1 MQRPP
6 AAEARLDE
14 AEEDGEADAAE
25 VERDMEAW
33 ERAYA
38 DDRSW
43 ESLKVSLFL
52 SITLPRVSAETPQ
65 ACLV

>member
-43 ESLKVSLFL
+43 ESLKVSLLL
-52 SITLPRVSAETPQ
+52 SITLFRISAETPQ

>member
-43 ESLKVSLFL
+43 ESLKVSFSL
-52 SITLPRVSAETPQ
+52 SITFVRVSAETPQ
-65 ACLV
+65 ARLL

>member
-6 AAEARLDE
+6 PAEARLDE
-14 AEEDGEADAAE
+14 VEEDGEADAAE

-43 ESLKVSLFL
+43 ESLKVYFPVHQL
-52 SITLPRVSAETPQ
+52 SPRVSGTSQ
-65 ACLV
+65 AR